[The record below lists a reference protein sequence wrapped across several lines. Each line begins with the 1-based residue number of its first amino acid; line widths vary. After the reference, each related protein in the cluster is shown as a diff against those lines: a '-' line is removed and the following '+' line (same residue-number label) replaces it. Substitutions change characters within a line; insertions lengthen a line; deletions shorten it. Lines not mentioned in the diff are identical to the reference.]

1 MEPMNGIHNTG
12 GNLRHD
18 KLLHTLK
25 RKNKTKQNRWL
36 EQELPG
42 KSMKLYEK
50 LWMLIF
56 RKG

>member
-1 MEPMNGIHNTG
+1 MESVNGIHNTG

-18 KLLHTLK
+18 KPLHTLRGRTIQSK
-25 RKNKTKQNRWL
+25 PGDWSKKST
-36 EQELPG
+36 G

-56 RKG
+56 REE